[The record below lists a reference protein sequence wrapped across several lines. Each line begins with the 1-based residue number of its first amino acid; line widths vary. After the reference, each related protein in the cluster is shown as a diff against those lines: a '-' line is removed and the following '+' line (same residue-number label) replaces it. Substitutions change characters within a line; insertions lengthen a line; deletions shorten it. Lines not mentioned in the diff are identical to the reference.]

1 MKPDSANHTLIV
13 NYLFGALPEEDLE
26 RFEARYLQDE
36 TLFEELQEIEDE
48 LIDDY
53 ASGALKTDQRSSFEQ
68 YFLRSTQRRDKLEFA
83 RSMTELAVAWKSVA
97 AASAA
102 SHSEAK
108 LGESNARRTSFLKY
122 WSRPVPSWR
131 QWAAIAAAVLVAV
144 AAGTLWLRNR
154 ELRRQLTA
162 AGANAA
168 KLRQDAEANSTL
180 ATDTQAQLAAEQ
192 QQSQKIE
199 EQFEQLQQSFS
210 NEARKVVVTAFL
222 GVEYLAQNTRGGG
235 ERKVKTLGVPANARM
250 LRLGLEFEKRSFES
264 FTITLRGADGGTV
277 WKRGGLKARAIGDK
291 QRIMLTI
298 PAESLPAGNYDLSVS
313 GVPPEGDAELVGR
326 YYLKLQRK

>member
-1 MKPDSANHTLIV
+1 MKPDSVNHTLIV

-68 YFLRSTQRRDKLEFA
+68 YFLRSTQRREKVEFA
-83 RSMTELAVAWKSVA
+83 RSMTELAVAWKSEA
-97 AASAA
+97 AASTD
-102 SHSEAK
+102 SEAE
-108 LGESNARRTSFLKY
+108 LEESNARRTSFLKY

-144 AAGTLWLRNR
+144 GAGTLWLRNR
-154 ELRRQLTA
+154 ELRRQLIVA
-162 AGANAA
+162 EASAA
-168 KLRQDAEANSTL
+168 KLRQDAEVQSAL
-180 ATDTQAQLAAEQ
+180 ATETQAQLFAEQ
-192 QQSQKIE
+192 QQTQKIE
-199 EQFEQLQQSFS
+199 DQFEQLQKSFS

-222 GVEYLAQNTRGGG
+222 GVEYLAQGTRGGG
-235 ERKVKTLGVPANARM
+235 EKKVKTLEVPANARM
-250 LRLGLEFEKRSFES
+250 LRLGVEFEKSRFEA
-264 FTITLRGADGGTV
+264 FTITLRQNDGSAV

-291 QRIMLTI
+291 QRITLTI

-313 GVPPEGDAELVGR
+313 GVPPEGDAELVGH
-326 YYLKLQRK
+326 YYLRLQRK